1 MAPEPPCLVQTP
13 CAKTPEFGEAEF
25 WGLFAGFRPLECF
38 SANETGVLISEFSVS

>member
-25 WGLFAGFRPLECF
+25 LDGLPVFALECF